1 MATLEWLAGAKSD
14 LQRLYDFIT
23 PHSPNAAARAV
34 QAIVM
39 GVEKLAEFPEA
50 GAPWRPDSRY
60 RELVIPF
67 GARAYIVRYR
77 VLRDRVIIVRVWHGL
92 EDRS

>member
-1 MATLEWLAGAKSD
+1 MATLEWLEGAKSD

-23 PHSPNAAARAV
+23 PHNPNAAARAV
-34 QAIVM
+34 QAIIT
-39 GVEKLAEFPEA
+39 GVEQLAEFPEA
-50 GAPWRPDSRY
+50 GAPWSPDIRF

-77 VLRDRVIIVRVWHGL
+77 TLQGRVIIVRVWHGL
-92 EDRS
+92 EDRA

>member
-23 PHSPNAAARAV
+23 PHNPIAAARAV
-34 QAIVM
+34 QTIITS
-39 GVEKLAEFPEA
+39 VEQLAEFPEA
-50 GAPWRPDSRY
+50 GAPWTPDSRY

-67 GARAYIVRYR
+67 GARAYIARYR
-77 VLRDRVIIVRVWHGL
+77 VLQERVIIVRVWHGL
-92 EDRS
+92 EDRM